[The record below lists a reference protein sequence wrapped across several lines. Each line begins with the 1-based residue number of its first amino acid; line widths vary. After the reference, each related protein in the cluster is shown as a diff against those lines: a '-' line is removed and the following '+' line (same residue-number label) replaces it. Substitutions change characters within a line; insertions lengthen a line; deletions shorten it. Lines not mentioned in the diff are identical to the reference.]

1 MILNESNC
9 NMPTKKSPKIT
20 IIGGGI
26 LGLTLAYLLAKQQY
40 NVRII
45 EKNKDL
51 GGLASAFAIS
61 DEYLERYYHHFFKSD
76 KHLQGL
82 LSELGIADLIEW
94 LPSKMG
100 LYDGQRFYPFSHALD
115 ILKFPALNIIDRLR
129 LGLISFFLQK
139 KKPDPNFSKITA
151 LEWCNKY
158 YGRNVTTKIWEP
170 LLKSKFEDYYDKV
183 SMDWFH
189 IRIHDRSS
197 SRTLPFKD
205 ETLGYIK
212 GSFNTLI
219 NKLEDKLNELKV
231 EIFKESYVENYSYV
245 KNKHLIKMAGRYKKS
260 LESDIVVANI
270 PPQLFNSIFK
280 PARSYSQKL
289 NNIKF
294 LAAYCFVLELDS
306 PLSKY
311 YWTSVNDPKAP
322 FVALVEHTNLV
333 SSANF
338 KGNSIIYLGKYTNSN
353 SKLFSMDEGQLF
365 DVCLNYLKKIYPDL
379 KPENIKSRY
388 LFRAP
393 QAQHI
398 VTSNYSVL
406 SYETGR
412 KGLLYAHFS
421 QIYPHDRGTNYAI
434 AQAYELFN
442 LISSRKWN

>member
-40 NVRII
+40 SVRII
-45 EKNKDL
+45 EKNEDL
-51 GGLASAFAIS
+51 GGLASAFSING
-61 DEYLERYYHHFFKSD
+61 EYLERYYHHFFKSD
-76 KHLQGL
+76 KHLQEL
-82 LSELGIADLIEW
+82 LSELGLQDHIQW

-100 LYDGQRFYPFSHALD
+100 LYDGNKFHPFSHALD
-115 ILKFPALNIIDRLR
+115 ILRFPSLNILDRLR
-129 LGLISFFLQK
+129 LGLISFYLQK

-151 LEWCNKY
+151 LVWCNKY
-158 YGRNVTTKIWEP
+158 YGKKVTAKIWEP
-170 LLKSKFEDYYDKV
+170 LLRSKFEEYFDKV

-197 SRTLPFKD
+197 SRSLPFND

-219 NKLEDKLNELKV
+219 NTLENKLRELKV
-231 EIFKESYVENYSYV
+231 EIFKGSYVENYSYI
-245 KNKHLIKMAGRYKKS
+245 KNKHLIKIAGKFKKS
-260 LESDIVVANI
+260 MESDIVIANI
-270 PPQLFNSIFK
+270 PPKQFNSIFK
-280 PARSYSQKL
+280 PARSYSEKL
-289 NNIKF
+289 NDIKF
-294 LAAYCFVLELDS
+294 LAAYCFILELDS

-311 YWTSVNDPKAP
+311 YWTSVNDPNAP
-322 FVALVEHTNLV
+322 FVALVEHTNLLPKN
-333 SSANF
+333 NF
-338 KGNSIIYLGKYTNSN
+338 KGSSIVYLGKYTKVDS
-353 SKLFSMDEGQLF
+353 QLF
-365 DVCLNYLKKIYPDL
+365 NMEDDKLWDICFNYLKKIYPDL
-379 KPENIKSRY
+379 KPGAVKSKY

-406 SYETGR
+406 SYKTGR
-412 KGLLYAHFS
+412 KGLLFAHFS